1 MAPQRVSPRVIV
13 ETEHYGSNNSI
24 VIGDDG
30 VIHIDSPHL
39 LSDAAAWADYSA
51 GLGKVRFI
59 VNTDHHPD
67 HTIGNFLIG
76 GEVVGHRVTRERLL
90 AEPPTME
97 YLQNLLARL
106 DPSGVRYLDGYSVR
120 VPNVVFDTAMTLHV
134 AGASVELTHH
144 RGHTRNSVIAYMPED
159 KVIFTGDI
167 VCEVGLPSFQ
177 DSRLVD
183 WFDALD
189 FVETFDFDILVPGHG
204 QVTDRSGVDRY
215 RQMGRAVVAD
225 VADRIAKGQGEEQV
239 VAEVRFED
247 AIHVATPENAGY
259 PDDLIEWFQ
268 TRSISRIYEDV
279 LETPSL
285 AHR

>member
-1 MAPQRVSPRVIV
+1 MARQRVSPRVVV

-24 VIGDDG
+24 VVGDDG
-30 VIHIDSPHL
+30 LVHVDSPHL
-39 LSDAAAWADYSA
+39 LSDAKAWAEYAST
-51 GLGKVRFI
+51 LGTTRFI

-67 HTIGNFLIG
+67 HTIGNFMIP

-90 AEPPTME
+90 AEPPTMQ
-97 YLQNLLARL
+97 YLQDLLARL
-106 DPSGVRYLDGYSVR
+106 DPDGVQYLDGYSVR
-120 VPNVVFDTAMTLHV
+120 VPNVVFDTQMTLHV

-159 KVIFTGDI
+159 KVLFTGDV

-189 FVETFDFDILVPGHG
+189 FVETYDFDVLVPGHG

-215 RQMGRAVVAD
+215 RQMGRTVVAE
-225 VADRIAKGQGEEQV
+225 VADRIAMGQEEEQV

-247 AIHVATPENAGY
+247 NIHVETPTNAGY

-268 TRSISRIYEDV
+268 TKSITRIYTDL